1 MAAPTKSNSDKRTTS
16 KSAVLSVPVGLLAV
30 ATIPAAVI
38 GAEFY
43 DTTTLLES
51 SVAIAPAVLLALLAI
66 YLGRRGRRQVER
78 TLGRTRGAKLAA
90 IGRILGYFALYLAVT
105 AGISLATYYVLRE
118 FAA

>member
-1 MAAPTKSNSDKRTTS
+1 
-16 KSAVLSVPVGLLAV
+16 VLVGLLAV

-51 SVAIAPAVLLALLAI
+51 SVAIAPAVVLGFLAI
-66 YLGRRGRRQVER
+66 FLGRRGRRQVER
-78 TLGRTRGAKLAA
+78 SLGRARGSKLAA
-90 IGRILGYFALYLAVT
+90 MGRFLGYFALYLSVT
-105 AGISLATYYVLRE
+105 AGISVATYYVLRE